1 MKKKEKN
8 WMKLFFMKNL
18 VEKQLSSELTTIN
31 QLTNLQDITH
41 QT

>member
-31 QLTNLQDITH
+31 QPTNLQAITH
-41 QT
+41 